1 MSKGKFIVFEGL
13 DNTGKS
19 TVSKI
24 VVILLDAMGIECKLT
39 RHPGSTEVG
48 SELRNIL
55 KHSPHPI
62 NANAQ
67 ALLFAA
73 DNSIFMDQILKPEL
87 EKGTWVIGDRN
98 NFISSMAYQVASG
111 CSLEELDKVHDAT
124 KMTAK
129 MDLVLIFDC
138 PAEERLRR
146 RQLRESIDGKVQFD
160 RFEDAD
166 LEYQR
171 KLAECYKGVAK
182 DTARLSKFMNDPSKV
197 RIIDASRSLDE
208 VIASVK
214 EVIIET
220 LLSQQL
226 EPVLTE

>member
-1 MSKGKFIVFEGL
+1 MEKGKFIVFEGL

-24 VVILLDAMGIECKLT
+24 IAIMLDAMGIQCKLT

-48 SELRNIL
+48 SELRQLL

-62 NANAQ
+62 PANAQ
-67 ALLFAA
+67 ALMFAA

-98 NFISSMAYQVASG
+98 NFISSMAYQIASG
-111 CSLEELDKVHDAT
+111 CALDELDRVHDAT
-124 KMTAK
+124 KQTAK
-129 MDLVLIFDC
+129 IDLVLIFDC
-138 PAEERLRR
+138 PVEERLRR
-146 RQLRESIDGKVQFD
+146 RQLRESLEGKVQFD

-166 LEYQR
+166 MAYQR
-171 KLAECYKGVAK
+171 KLAACYKGVK
-182 DTARLSKFMNDPSKV
+182 DDTARLSKFMNDPSKV
-197 RIIDASRSLDE
+197 KIIDASRDLDE

-214 EVIIET
+214 EVIVAE
-220 LLSQQL
+220 LLTPES
-226 EPVLTE
+226 EPATAS